1 MTNDPVFVR
10 RVEEFLFHEARL
22 LDDREFEAWMALFRS
37 DGVYWIPAT
46 PGQTDPVGEVSI
58 AYEDRQLIDVR
69 VRRLRHPDNFA
80 DQPQARTS
88 RLIGNI
94 VLVVGDGGLDG
105 GDGEIVAYSNF
116 ALTEIQDDQQR
127 RFAGSYVHRLVA
139 DGQNFSIREKRVN
152 LLNCDAPIG
161 GIVIPF

>member
-1 MTNDPVFVR
+1 MTSDLALVR

-22 LDDREFEAWMALFRS
+22 LDDREFEAWMALFAD
-37 DGVYWIPAT
+37 DGIYWIPAT
-46 PGQTDPVGEVSI
+46 PGQTDPLGEVSI

-88 RLIGNI
+88 RVIGNVTI
-94 VLVVGDGGLDG
+94 DELGDGTV
-105 GDGEIVAYSNF
+105 VARSNF
-116 ALTEIQDDQQR
+116 TLTEIQNDRQR
-127 RFAGSYVHRLVA
+127 WFAGSYVHQLVA
-139 DGQNFSIREKRVN
+139 DGEGFTMREKRVN
-152 LLNCDAPIG
+152 LLNCDAPMG